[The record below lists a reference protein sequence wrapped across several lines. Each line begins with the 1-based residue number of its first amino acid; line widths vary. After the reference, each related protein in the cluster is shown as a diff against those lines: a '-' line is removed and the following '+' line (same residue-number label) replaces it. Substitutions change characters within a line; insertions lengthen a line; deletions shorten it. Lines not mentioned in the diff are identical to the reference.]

1 MASSWGANLMV
12 SSYLDMALEVH
23 ATIYPEI
30 WAMMLRASI
39 NIRGTS
45 ETKI

>member
-12 SSYLDMALEVH
+12 SSYLDITLEVH

-39 NIRGTS
+39 NIRSSS
-45 ETKI
+45 ETEI